1 VSGIRIE
8 DVTRRFGAVTA
19 LDRVS
24 LSVQAGEF
32 VALVGPSGCGKTTLM
47 RIVAGIEHVDS
58 GRVIINGSDMTRKRA
73 AERNVAMVF
82 QSYALYPH
90 LTVRQNISVP
100 LVMKRL
106 SMGQRLPLIGG
117 FWPGA
122 DAVRRG
128 ITNDV
133 GKAASALGLGE
144 LLDRRPAQ
152 LSGGQRQRVALARA
166 IVRRPAA
173 FLMDEPL
180 SNLDAALR
188 VQTRREIVDIHRQTG
203 AATLYVTHDQSEALT
218 MADRVAVMQAGRILQ
233 IGTPEEVYG
242 NPVDLRVASF
252 IGSPRIN
259 TLPVEADADGQ
270 LHLGD
275 VLLMRHAPRGPLT
288 FAIRP
293 EDCELA
299 DAGIPVRAEA
309 MEFLGE
315 NFLLHCQHP
324 PSGRT
329 LVLRLPP
336 GAPRARPG
344 ELLHIGF
351 NPSRALLFDAEGR
364 RLDPDLRVSQQ
375 EHAFV

>member
-1 VSGIRIE
+1 MSGIRIE

-270 LHLGD
+270 LHLGG
-275 VLLMRHAPRGPLT
+275 VLLIRHAPRGPLT

-299 DAGIPVRAEA
+299 NAGIPVRAEA

>member
-24 LSVQAGEF
+24 LSVQAGEL

-47 RIVAGIEHVDS
+47 RIVAGIEHGDS

>member
-1 VSGIRIE
+1 MSGIRIE

-275 VLLMRHAPRGPLT
+275 VLLMRHAPRGTLT

>member
-1 VSGIRIE
+1 MSGIRIE

-47 RIVAGIEHVDS
+47 RIVAGIEHGDS